1 MPKKKIVFISGSSS
15 GIGFHL
21 AKLFKEK
28 NYTIIINGR
37 DSKKLKRAAVKLGN
51 CNYIIG
57 DLTKEKNII
66 QITKTIKKKYN
77 YIDLL
82 ICNQGNSD
90 FKNNNLNFKFAFDN
104 NFFSTIN
111 LISNSKKILRRNSS
125 KIICISS
132 ICGTEAINGA
142 PHGYS
147 VAKSALNFYIKNFS
161 YELAKD
167 GISING
173 VVPGNI
179 FFEGSTWYK
188 KMIKNSKKTKKYI
201 KDNVPINKFGSIE
214 DIFAICKTISDD
226 TSNYLTGS
234 LFKIDG
240 GQTKSL

>member
-1 MPKKKIVFISGSSS
+1 MHKKKIVFISGSSS

-21 AKLFKEK
+21 AKFFKEQ
-28 NYTIIINGR
+28 NYNIIINGR
-37 DSKKLKRAAVKLGN
+37 NSKKLKIASRKLGN
-51 CNYIIG
+51 CNYIPG
-57 DLTKEKNII
+57 DLTKEKNIT
-66 QITKTIKKKYN
+66 QITKTLKKKYN

-90 FKNNNLNFKFAFDN
+90 FKKNNLDFKFAFDN
-104 NFFSTIN
+104 NFFSAIN
-111 LISNSKKILRRNSS
+111 LIISSKKILRRNSS
-125 KIICISS
+125 KIICMSS
-132 ICGTEAINGA
+132 ICGLEAISGA
-142 PHGYS
+142 PLGYS

-161 YELAKD
+161 YQLAEK

-173 VVPGNI
+173 IVPGNI
-179 FFEGSTWYK
+179 YFEGSTWHK

-201 KDNVPINKFGSIE
+201 KENVPINKFGNIR

-226 TSNYLTGS
+226 TSNYITGS

>member
-1 MPKKKIVFISGSSS
+1 MHKKKTVFISGSSS

-28 NYTIIINGR
+28 SYNVIIHGR
-37 DSKKLKRAAVKLGN
+37 DSKKLKKASKKLGN
-51 CNYIIG
+51 CNYITG
-57 DLTKEKNII
+57 DLTNEKNITK
-66 QITKTIKKKYN
+66 ITRALKKKYN

-90 FKNNNLNFKFAFDN
+90 FKKNNLDLKFAFDN
-104 NFFSTIN
+104 NFFTAIN
-111 LISNSKKILRRNSS
+111 LITSSKKVLRPNIS

-132 ICGTEAINGA
+132 ICGLETINGA
-142 PHGYS
+142 PLGYS

-161 YELAKD
+161 NQLAED

-173 VVPGNI
+173 IVPGNI
-179 FFEGSTWYK
+179 YFEGSTWHK
-188 KMIKNSKKTKKYI
+188 KMTKNSKKTKKYI
-201 KDNVPINKFGSIE
+201 KENVPINKFGNIN
-214 DIFAICKTISDD
+214 DIFAICKTLSDD
-226 TSNYLTGS
+226 TSNYITGS